1 LLYLDHAAT
10 SFPKP
15 EPVLAAVQ
23 RWYRE
28 LGVSAERGSGRR
40 TAVVAA
46 SVQAARAG
54 LGALAGT
61 PPDRIAF
68 TSGATEAI
76 NLFLRGFLRA
86 GDRVLTTVME
96 HSSVVR
102 PLLALQ
108 RERNLELRMLELDPD
123 GGLGIDAAAVREAL
137 WTFRPR
143 LFAFTHASNVT
154 GAVVDAAA
162 FCELAAAAGCTT
174 LVDASQTAGAIDL
187 RLQADAIAASCHK
200 SLLGPPGLGFLAVRE
215 GVPVTSQKQGGTGS
229 SRALAEHPASWPQAF
244 EAGTPNTPAILGLE
258 AALAVLRQRDA
269 QQTLAHGLALVDE
282 LAELLHRDNRYCVLQ
297 PAGKRLPVLSF
308 VHAAMDPAEIGLLL
322 DAADIHV
329 RTGFHCAPWI
339 HERLGTGSSGTVRV
353 SPGSLITAADIR
365 AAAAILAFP

>member
-15 EPVLAAVQ
+15 EPVLAAME

-40 TAVVAA
+40 TATVAA
-46 SVQAARAG
+46 AVNRARAG
-54 LGALAGT
+54 LGALVGLPAQ
-61 PPDRIAF
+61 RVAF

-76 NLFLRGFLRA
+76 NLFLRGFLRR

-108 RERNLELRMLELDPD
+108 RERELGLHVLAMD
-123 GGLGIDAAAVREAL
+123 GPGLGIDPARVAAALR
-137 WTFRPR
+137 TFRPR

-162 FCELAAAAGCTT
+162 FCELAAREHCIT
-174 LVDASQTAGAIDL
+174 LVDASQTAGALDL
-187 RLQADAIAASCHK
+187 RLQADAVAASCHK

-215 GVPVTSQKQGGTGS
+215 GVEVSGQKQGGTGS
-229 SRALAEHPASWPQAF
+229 SRALAEHPAEWPLCF

-269 QQTLAHGLALVDE
+269 GASLAHGLALVDE
-282 LAELLHRDNRYCVLQ
+282 LAATLQRDDRYRVLR
-297 PAGKRLPVLSF
+297 PVGARLPVLSF
-308 VHAAMDPAEIGLLL
+308 THATLDPAELGLML

-339 HERLGTGSSGTVRV
+339 HEPLGTATAGTVRI
-353 SPGSLITAADIR
+353 SPGPQITAADIR
-365 AAAAILAFP
+365 AAAAVLAGS